1 MADLTTKAG
10 AIWVQP
16 DGPNTEVHF
25 LGCHGLDEISESMGG
40 IDLLRCFEPDGS
52 GWEVTGQTVSPPDPV
67 TVTVSTRLRS
77 TRSWLQKL
85 DCPFSLYALQR
96 DCGRA
101 DEFGNYVRG
110 DILKACRIASKT
122 KGPIAGI
129 EEDAESALSVDVEA
143 WPPVIEV
150 PNLVI
155 DRLATDVLAV
165 TGAYCAVPNI
175 DRRCYGEC
183 GNLLKKGEQVL
194 MVGESGA
201 AALLCELEFSPD
213 SGATFTDTA
222 TDPFAAATGAMSG
235 TRFPMGRDGYR
246 WLVWQEVDAAG
257 QGNIAYCDDLLGA
270 VWTTVTIGGAAAGEG
285 SVWGQSVFSL
295 HGRFIFLAGANGSI
309 WKSTDYGLN
318 WTQVEAGV
326 IHAGDYNCVHFA
338 DEYYGM
344 AGGAADIIAVTSD
357 GGVTWE
363 AATATGIGGD
373 IKSCWR
379 HDKNRMWVGTD
390 DGQMFFSR
398 DGGTTWTERTFTG
411 SGVGEVNGMSWY
423 DDHYGF
429 ICSDDAGILGTV
441 LRTINGGYD
450 WEPID
455 TPTNLGLTHIAA
467 VAPDLAYGTG
477 LAQGGTS
484 VYFKVRES
492 A

>member
-1 MADLTTKAG
+1 VKA
-10 AIWVQP
+10 WVA
-16 DGPNTEVHF
+16 
-25 LGCHGLDEISESMGG
+25 L
-40 IDLLRCFEPDGS
+40 DLLRCFEPDGS

-77 TRSWLQKL
+77 TRVGCRSW

-309 WKSTDYGLN
+309 WKSTYTADVN
-318 WTQVEAGV
+318 V
-326 IHAGDYNCVHFA
+326 AGDVSV
-338 DEYYGM
+338 
-344 AGGAADIIAVTSD
+344 GGDLITTTKTPASAS
-357 GGVTWE
+357 
-363 AATATGIGGD
+363 ATGTA
-373 IKSCWR
+373 
-379 HDKNRMWVGTD
+379 GTIAYD
-390 DGQMFFSR
+390 ADYIYVCR
-398 DGGTTWTERTFTG
+398 ATDTWKR
-411 SGVGEVNGMSWY
+411 
-423 DDHYGF
+423 
-429 ICSDDAGILGTV
+429 
-441 LRTINGGYD
+441 
-450 WEPID
+450 
-455 TPTNLGLTHIAA
+455 IAIA
-467 VAPDLAYGTG
+467 TW
-477 LAQGGTS
+477 
-484 VYFKVRES
+484 
-492 A
+492 